1 MHWRRVILTLAV
13 LAAPSFCA
21 TPVGIPRELAQARA
35 ELVSDL
41 RYRLHFTLVPH
52 ASTTAGRV
60 ELRFQLRA
68 LSPLLI
74 DYRDGVVRKLEVNDS
89 DTTVEAENGHIVLP
103 RQKLRVG
110 ENRVAIDFESPVA
123 PAGKAITRYEDKDD
137 GSEYIYTLFV
147 PMDASMAFPCFDQ
160 PDLKGRF
167 RLEIIA
173 PASWTVVSNTAPESD
188 IRIGGRE
195 AQTFFAET
203 RPIRT

>member
-110 ENRVAIDFESPVA
+110 SSARGRAVTRRPSKRESVHAGVA
-123 PAGKAITRYEDKDD
+123 P
-137 GSEYIYTLFV
+137 
-147 PMDASMAFPCFDQ
+147 Q
-160 PDLKGRF
+160 PRGRHHSTTA
-167 RLEIIA
+167 RRRGG
-173 PASWTVVSNTAPESD
+173 PAARR
-188 IRIGGRE
+188 IR
-195 AQTFFAET
+195 
-203 RPIRT
+203 